1 MKKYNRIWMII
12 MSMLLLFCQPLT
24 VSATE
29 PSAEQESETEEDE
42 GDLQDEEESG
52 SPEADG
58 QEGEDAD
65 EDEVEADPEE
75 YAELE
80 AVINEAKESQR
91 QGAYRNDR
99 ADRRV
104 RAGGGVE
111 HLVSRFP
118 YL

>member
-80 AVINEAKESQR
+80 AVIIKEH
-91 QGAYRNDR
+91 G
-99 ADRRV
+99 
-104 RAGGGVE
+104 
-111 HLVSRFP
+111 F
-118 YL
+118 

>member
-58 QEGEDAD
+58 HAGIIASWKGMNMLGIAALCCA
-65 EDEVEADPEE
+65 VVFVC
-75 YAELE
+75 E
-80 AVINEAKESQR
+80 AVM
-91 QGAYRNDR
+91 
-99 ADRRV
+99 
-104 RAGGGVE
+104 
-111 HLVSRFP
+111 P
-118 YL
+118 YLA

>member
-12 MSMLLLFCQPLT
+12 MSMLLLFFQPIT

-29 PSAEQESETEEDE
+29 PFAEQESETEENE

-65 EDEVEADPEE
+65 EDEVEEDPKKP
-75 YAELE
+75 Y
-80 AVINEAKESQR
+80 VNHDTT
-91 QGAYRNDR
+91 GRNDLCPC
-99 ADRRV
+99 
-104 RAGGGVE
+104 GSGKKYKKCCGKE
-111 HLVSRFP
+111 
-118 YL
+118 